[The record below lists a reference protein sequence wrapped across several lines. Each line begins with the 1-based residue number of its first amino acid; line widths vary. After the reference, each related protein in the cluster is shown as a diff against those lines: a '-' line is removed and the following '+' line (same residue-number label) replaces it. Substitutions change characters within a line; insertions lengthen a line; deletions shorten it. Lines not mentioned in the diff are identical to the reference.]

1 MHLTDIY
8 YQEIIEN
15 ANYHIAADKRGA
27 VAFSIAMLLISAFSA
42 LMIKKIGIGKK
53 DRNKYCIIII
63 CAAII
68 MSVVFVS
75 YSLKQISNINAGI
88 ENKEW
93 VEYSGSV
100 FFDSGK
106 NRLILLDNGSSIPL
120 FSGKD
125 KNGIINNNYV
135 NIPAGYS

>member
-53 DRNKYCIIII
+53 ERKKYCTIIL
-63 CAAII
+63 C
-68 MSVVFVS
+68 VVLLSSTIFVS
-75 YSLKQISNINAGI
+75 YSLKQISDIKNGI
-88 ENKEW
+88 ENKEC
-93 VEYSGSV
+93 G
-100 FFDSGK
+100 
-106 NRLILLDNGSSIPL
+106 
-120 FSGKD
+120 
-125 KNGIINNNYV
+125 
-135 NIPAGYS
+135 